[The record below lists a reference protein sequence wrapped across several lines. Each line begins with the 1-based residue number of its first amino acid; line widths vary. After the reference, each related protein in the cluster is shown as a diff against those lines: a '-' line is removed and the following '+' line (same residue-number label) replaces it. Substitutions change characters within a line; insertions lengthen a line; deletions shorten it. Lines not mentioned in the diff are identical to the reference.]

1 MAKKVKCK
9 FCQQEFDRELTEFV
23 KVSTRYAHRDCYEQA
38 QQQAAELRKVTD
50 LIKSLYYP
58 KEPNWNI
65 IGSQLQRYHDEGK
78 TYMGMY
84 YTLTYF
90 FTIQGND
97 IHKGAG
103 IGIIPYVYDKAKAYY
118 KNIDNTYT
126 KAAEIEQRE
135 KIDVEQ
141 TEDIITIIH
150 KKPAKKLLDFDYGE

>member
-9 FCQQEFDRELTEFV
+9 YCGQEFDRELAEFV
-23 KVSTRYAHRDCYEQA
+23 KVSTRYAHRDCYEKA
-38 QQQAAELRKVTD
+38 QLEAAELRKVTD

-65 IGSQLQRYHDEGK
+65 IGSQLQRYRDEGK

-90 FTIQGND
+90 FVIQKND

-141 TEDIITIIH
+141 TENIITIIH